1 MAIVSRRNML
11 KGAAGAAALATVSK
25 ASTTFAAPAV
35 IQSGPIEIT
44 YWSAWSAELGDADKA
59 LTDAFNASQTDI
71 KVNFQ
76 FQGSYEETAQ
86 KLTAAIG
93 AGNTPDLCALSD
105 VWWFKF
111 YLAGALQPV
120 DEFFASQGVDATDY
134 VDTLLN
140 DYNPGNGLHY
150 ALPFARSTPLFYYNK
165 TMFEAAG
172 ITAAPATWDEFAGYA
187 PELVDSANSVTAF
200 SLGASDGSYSA
211 WTFQP
216 SAWQWGGE
224 YSKPDL
230 TITIN
235 SPEVAAA
242 ATYFQDAVKAG
253 WAYSTGDPN
262 ADFAA
267 GLSGAMLAST
277 GGLAGLTST
286 ITDFE
291 FGTAFLPE
299 GPAGFGCCTGGAGLG
314 ILKASAPEKQE
325 AAFAYA
331 AYKTTPENTA
341 TWSQSTGYMPV
352 RKSAVDNMAD
362 FFAAN
367 PNFKVAVDQLAK
379 TRSQD
384 SARVQIPN
392 GDQIIGA
399 ALGQIIVGLEEV
411 QSVLDD
417 LAATLTEEA
426 APVIEA
432 LQALATPTA

>member
-1 MAIVSRRNML
+1 MAVISRRNML

-35 IQSGPIEIT
+35 IQSGPVEIT
-44 YWSAWSAELGDADKA
+44 YWSAWSGVNGDTDKA
-59 LTDAFNASQTDI
+59 LTDAFNESQSDI

-120 DEFFASQGVDATDY
+120 DDFFAAQSVDPTDY
-134 VDTLLN
+134 NDTLLN

-165 TMFEAAG
+165 QLFEKVG
-172 ITAAPATWDEFAGYA
+172 QTAAPKTWAEFAEYA
-187 PELVDSANSVTAF
+187 PELVDSANSITAF

-211 WTFQP
+211 WTFMP

-224 YSKPDL
+224 YSTPDL
-230 TITIN
+230 KITIN
-235 SPEVAAA
+235 SPEVVAAA
-242 ATYFQDAVKAG
+242 QYFQDGVKNG
-253 WAYSTGDPN
+253 WAYATN
-262 ADFAA
+262 APEDDFAS
-267 GLSGAMLAST
+267 GLSGAILAST
-277 GGLAGLTST
+277 GSLGGM
-286 ITDFE
+286 IQNVTDFE

-299 GPAGFGCCTGGAGLG
+299 GPAGFGCCTGGAGLS
-314 ILKASAPEKQE
+314 ILKSSAPEKQE

-331 AYKTTPENTA
+331 AWKTSPENTA
-341 TWSQSTGYMPV
+341 SWSQTTGYMPV
-352 RKSAVDNMAD
+352 RKSAIDLMAD
-362 FFAAN
+362 FFASN
-367 PNFKVAVDQLAK
+367 PNSKVAVDQLAK

-384 SARVQIPN
+384 AARVQIPN
-392 GDQIIGA
+392 GDQIIGEG
-399 ALGQIIVGLEEV
+399 LGRIIVGTEDV

-417 LAATLTEEA
+417 VANTLTEEA

-432 LQALATPTA
+432 IKALATPTA